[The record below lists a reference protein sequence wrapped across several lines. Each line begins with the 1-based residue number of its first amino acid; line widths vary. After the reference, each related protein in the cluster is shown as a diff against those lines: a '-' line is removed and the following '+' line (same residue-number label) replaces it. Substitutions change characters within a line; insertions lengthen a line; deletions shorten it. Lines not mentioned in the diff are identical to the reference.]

1 MDYYIMILDL
11 VGIRNKLVQGN
22 DAKYS
27 QDKCEIWLGIVPL
40 LARRI
45 NARSK

>member
-1 MDYYIMILDL
+1 MMDYDIMILDL

-27 QDKCEIWLGIVPL
+27 QD
-40 LARRI
+40 
-45 NARSK
+45 NARSDWESCPFWPDG